1 MPQTARVFLF
11 SDVNRTMASTDI
23 EEIKSRLDIVQLIG
37 ESVPLKKAGRNFKG
51 LCPFHQEKTPSF
63 TVNPERQ
70 TFHCFG
76 CGEGGDAFE
85 FVMKR
90 EAADFPEA
98 LRMLAKRVGVELKG
112 FDSKA
117 SKVKQRLFD
126 ANDQAAKYFTAAL
139 KHASGKVAQ
148 EYLATRGISDKT
160 AEQFRIGYAPDDYDA
175 MVAAL
180 TKKGFT
186 AKELESAGLV
196 IPGKRGPYARF
207 RGRLMIPIADSSGVI
222 RGFTGRVLAT
232 AETETGVQSA
242 KYVNTPETAVYHK
255 GKLVF
260 ALDLAKQAAI
270 NEDAIVMVEGQ
281 MDVITAHQAG
291 TSNVVATSGTALTE
305 DQFRQMLRFTKTVVL
320 ALDDDEAGRK
330 ALLRTVELAGDRE
343 VELKAVDLSGA
354 KDPDELISK
363 DPQAW
368 RKALAE
374 APPVIDYLITS
385 ALRGKK
391 APYDRETIRAVLDTV
406 LPALAYRPGI
416 DQDFYTE
423 QLATTLGVE
432 KSSIK
437 ARLAGPKT
445 AQRVAGPERETAQAA
460 PRPARKSPE
469 ELVSELMIGLVA
481 TTPKLSLQFAKID
494 PRIFPEAYRGAAEVL
509 KSGYNKL
516 TVNKDT
522 QSLIDV
528 CAMAAGDYDALG
540 TDERAAEFD
549 RLYDRLKSLWIK
561 QHQPKLLAAIKRA
574 ETGGNVDRR
583 NQLMDEYMTITKHV
597 AHG

>member
-1 MPQTARVFLF
+1 M
-11 SDVNRTMASTDI
+11 SDV
-23 EEIKSRLDIVQLIG
+23 EEIKSRLDIVQVIG
-37 ESVPLKKAGRNFKG
+37 ESVPLKKAGRNLKG

-70 TFHCFG
+70 TYHCFG
-76 CGEGGDAFE
+76 CGEGGDIFE

-98 LRMLAKRVGVELKG
+98 LRMLAKRAGVELKG

-117 SKVKQRLFD
+117 SKAKQRLFE
-126 ANDQAAKYFTAAL
+126 ANDQAAKYFVAAL

-148 EYLATRGISDKT
+148 EYLKSRGITDAT
-160 AEQFRIGYAPDDYDA
+160 AEQFRIGYAPDSYDA
-175 MVAAL
+175 MVDAL
-180 TKKGFT
+180 KKKGFT
-186 AKELESAGLV
+186 AKELEDAGLV
-196 IPGKRGPYARF
+196 IPGRRGPYARF
-207 RGRLMIPIADSSGVI
+207 RGRLMIPIADSSGVV
-222 RGFTGRVLAT
+222 RGFTGRVLDPDAK
-232 AETETGVQSA
+232 EA
-242 KYVNTPETAVYHK
+242 KYVNTPETDVYHK

-270 NEDAIVMVEGQ
+270 NEDSIVMVEGQ

-291 TSNVVATSGTALTE
+291 TPNVVATSGTALTE
-305 DQFRQMLRFTKTVVL
+305 EQLRQMLRFTKTLVL
-320 ALDDDEAGRK
+320 ALDDDAAGRK
-330 ALLRTVELAGDRE
+330 ALLRTIELVGDRE
-343 VELKAVDLSGA
+343 AELKAVDMGGA

-363 DPQAW
+363 DPKAW
-368 RKALAE
+368 AKQLKDS
-374 APPVIDYLITS
+374 PPVIDYLITS
-385 ALRGKK
+385 ALRDEK
-391 APYDRETIRAVLDTV
+391 APYSREVIKQVLDTV

-437 ARLAGPKT
+437 AKLAGPKT
-445 AQRVAGPERETAQAA
+445 VQRVNNQESEQTPVTPPQ
-460 PRPARKSPE
+460 KSAE
-469 ELVSELMIGLVA
+469 ELVSELMVGLVA
-481 TTPKLSLQFAKID
+481 MTPKLSLQFAKID
-494 PRIFPEAYRGAAEVL
+494 PRIFPESYREAAEVL
-509 KSGYNKL
+509 KTGYNKL

-528 CAMAAGDYDALG
+528 CAMAASDYDALS
-540 TDERAAEFD
+540 TEERAAEFD